1 MPGHPKQRH
10 NPQRDKKELIDPL
23 LAVAALGLSPDQLEK
38 GLKIFEC
45 MFRDLKVYSQ
55 ALGTAINYYHD
66 NYNPGTDAVL
76 HLDEGRN
83 ALIEFKLGS
92 FEIEE
97 GAKHLN
103 AIVSLAKK
111 YETEI
116 QCQNRL
122 PNHLWIITGGKMSY
136 TREGGVKVIP
146 IGCLKD

>member
-1 MPGHPKQRH
+1 
-10 NPQRDKKELIDPL
+10 
-23 LAVAALGLSPDQLEK
+23 
-38 GLKIFEC
+38 

-66 NYNPGTDAVL
+66 NYGLGTDAVL

-83 ALIEFKLGS
+83 ALIEFKLVS

-111 YETEI
+111 IRNRNTMPEPITESSLDHHRRKNVLY
-116 QCQNRL
+116 QRRRRESHPDRLLKGLTRNRTNAVAFCPCQENNSF
-122 PNHLWIITGGKMSY
+122 PHTSA
-136 TREGGVKVIP
+136 V
-146 IGCLKD
+146 

>member
-1 MPGHPKQRH
+1 
-10 NPQRDKKELIDPL
+10 
-23 LAVAALGLSPDQLEK
+23 
-38 GLKIFEC
+38 

-66 NYNPGTDAVL
+66 NYGLEADAVL

-83 ALIEFKLGS
+83 ALIEFKLVS

-116 QCQNRL
+116 QCPNRL

-136 TREGGVKVIP
+136 IREDGVKAIP
-146 IGCLKD
+146 ISCLKD